1 MKRTDAATAA
11 SRPIAERLREDSAAL
26 AKALQVSRHEAQR
39 DVQILLSRALGWD
52 LARLLTRPESLP
64 DTEAA
69 KRYESML
76 ARRMAH
82 EPVAYLL
89 GEREFYSLLFE
100 VSSAVLIPRPET
112 ELLVELALGCIPES
126 GPCSVLD
133 LGSGSGCI
141 AVTVAKLRP
150 SAQVLATDVSEAAL
164 AVLRRNASRHGVTN
178 LDCAVGSWFG
188 AVGQRCFDVIVSNP
202 PYVAVADPHLRQAD
216 LRFEPRIALAAGPQG
231 LDALRE
237 IIEGAPG
244 HLRPGGWLL
253 VEHGHDQ
260 ADAVAALMGAA
271 GFEGLF
277 SHRDLAGIPRVA
289 QARMSQTVGPK

>member
-1 MKRTDAATAA
+1 MRRTDGATAA
-11 SRPIAERLREDSAAL
+11 PRSIAERLREDSAAL
-26 AKALQVSRHEAQR
+26 AEALRVSRHEAQR
-39 DVQILLSRALGWD
+39 DAQILLSRALGWD
-52 LARLLTRPESLP
+52 LARLLTRPESLLE
-64 DTEAA
+64 TEAA
-69 KRYESML
+69 QRYESML

-89 GEREFYSLLFE
+89 GEREFYSLSFE
-100 VSSAVLIPRPET
+100 VSPAVLIPRPET
-112 ELLVELALGCIPES
+112 ELLVELALACIPES

-150 SAQVLATDVSEAAL
+150 SAQVLATDLSQAAL
-164 AVLRRNASRHGVTN
+164 AVLGRNASRHGVTH
-178 LDCAVGSWFG
+178 LESAVGSWFD
-188 AVGQRCFDVIVSNP
+188 AVGQRCFDVIISNP
-202 PYVAVADPHLRQAD
+202 PYVAVADPHLRQGD

-237 IIEGAPG
+237 IIAGAPG

-260 ADAVAALMGAA
+260 ADAIAALMRTA
-271 GFEGLF
+271 GFEGLV
-277 SHRDLAGIPRVA
+277 SHRDLAGVPRVA
-289 QARMSQTVGPK
+289 QARISQSVGRK